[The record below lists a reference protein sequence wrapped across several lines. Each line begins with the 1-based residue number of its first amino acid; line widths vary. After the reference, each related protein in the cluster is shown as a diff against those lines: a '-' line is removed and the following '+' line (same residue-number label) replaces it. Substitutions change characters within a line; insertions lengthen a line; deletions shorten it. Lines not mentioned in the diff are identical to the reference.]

1 MPPES
6 ERWVDDL
13 YAFNIH
19 FASGQMNTR
28 QQWLDGGKRGRR
40 ERRRRKRRRTGLA
53 RKTFSRSP
61 RPPVSGS
68 RISRLHI
75 QSNSFAK
82 LGLSG
87 NCLTRSGMRFLSS
100 GVPSPPQAQ
109 AILSPD
115 LFVVDF
121 ITHFPSSRPFSSLKT
136 LTLPSPCHLR
146 PSTPPIQSQSSRRWC
161 SSGPQIP
168 VRTTHPTLFGKR
180 ARSPPLGFVS
190 MVCAARDARFP
201 KGCPS
206 LA

>member
-1 MPPES
+1 MGCRSLRIQYTLCIWSNEYQAAMGGWRKEKREEEEEEKEEDRAGKKNIFKVPP
-6 ERWVDDL
+6 
-13 YAFNIH
+13 
-19 FASGQMNTR
+19 
-28 QQWLDGGKRGRR
+28 
-40 ERRRRKRRRTGLA
+40 
-53 RKTFSRSP
+53 
-61 RPPVSGS
+61 PPVSGS
-68 RISRLHI
+68 RISKLHI